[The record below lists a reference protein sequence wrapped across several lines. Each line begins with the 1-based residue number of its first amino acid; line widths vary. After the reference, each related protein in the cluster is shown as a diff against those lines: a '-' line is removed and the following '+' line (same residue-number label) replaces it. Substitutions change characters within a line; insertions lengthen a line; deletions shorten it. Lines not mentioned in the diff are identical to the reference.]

1 MAKRKMIQ
9 YNLIRNS
16 IAAYFAA
23 IEIHNKPNITYRYET
38 TTLLL
43 INAWELILKAF
54 IRKYVKDKS
63 VFENKDHTIS
73 FDKAV
78 TYVNDYLNKKKA
90 NSFTAVKENLFM
102 IEEYRNHIVHF
113 YHEPLEPQIFA
124 LIARCAL
131 NYVGFVK
138 EHFSK
143 DIIAEE
149 GLFIMPL
156 GFKLPFRPQDF
167 LSKKAADCVSSDEA
181 KKFINNIVKVIKDLK
196 EQNIEDSIVLGFDV
210 YMENVKKITNS
221 DLLIAITSQD
231 EADAKLAKVT
241 KYQFVNDP
249 NAQKVYLSDEE
260 LFNKYPLTF
269 ADVCC
274 KCRERIQ
281 GFKQNNDF
289 YNIMRKL
296 KENPTLSHQRK
307 LNPKSK
313 STSITTLYS
322 ESIIDEI
329 EKEYNQRGE
338 TYAQALRIRN

>member
-1 MAKRKMIQ
+1 MAKHKMVQ

-63 VFENKDHTIS
+63 IFENKDHTIS

-78 TYVNDYLNKKKA
+78 NYVNDYLNKKKA

-102 IEEYRNHIVHF
+102 IEEYRNHVVHF

-124 LIARCAL
+124 LVASCAL
-131 NYVGFVK
+131 NYVRFVK
-138 EHFSK
+138 DHFSK
-143 DIIAEE
+143 DIIVEE

-167 LSKKAADCVSSDEA
+167 LSKKAVDCVSSDEA
-181 KKFINNIVKVIKDLK
+181 KEFINNIVKVIEDLK
-196 EQNIEDSIVLGFDV
+196 ERNIEDSIVLGFDV
-210 YMENVKKITNS
+210 YMDSVKKITNS
-221 DLLIAITSQD
+221 NLLIAITSQD

-241 KYQFVNDP
+241 KYQVVDDH

-269 ADVCC
+269 AEVCR

-281 GFKQNNDF
+281 SFKQNNDF

-296 KENPTLSHQRK
+296 KENPILSYQRK

-313 STSITTLYS
+313 STSTTTLYS

-329 EKEYNQRGE
+329 EKEYNQGGE
-338 TYAQALRIRN
+338 RHAQAL